1 MRRKEDQRRYD
12 EELKAQTRSK
22 AYSNDYSTLN
32 SKMPH
37 NPITNPIDFKIG
49 ITNPYVIR
57 EYEQTK
63 EKYLGE
69 QQLKLRNLAMIGSN
83 TLHNQ

>member
-1 MRRKEDQRRYD
+1 MRRKEEQRRYD
-12 EELKAQTRSK
+12 EDLKQQSRYRSYSYETQSPTRQ
-22 AYSNDYSTLN
+22 
-32 SKMPH
+32 PH

-63 EKYLGE
+63 EKYLGDN
-69 QQLKLRNLAMIGSN
+69 QLKLRNLAMVGS
-83 TLHNQ
+83 TSLSHQ